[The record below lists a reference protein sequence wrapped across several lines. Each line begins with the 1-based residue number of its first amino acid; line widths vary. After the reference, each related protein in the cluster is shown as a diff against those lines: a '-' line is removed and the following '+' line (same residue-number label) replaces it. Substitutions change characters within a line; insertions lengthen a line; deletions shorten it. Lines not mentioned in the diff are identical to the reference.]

1 MTAHKSVPHEQA
13 MELLPWLINDSLNR
27 DERATVL
34 AHSQSCVICR
44 REMKA
49 LEDLRDS
56 IQRLF
61 GTVSIPT
68 LDMRI
73 INSRIDKH
81 ISMQNRGRRVVTWL
95 GELFRS
101 PWRTAY
107 AAQTVLLIVLAAAL
121 LWPATRDTEYTT
133 LTQTPDLAAGHYVRA
148 VFSPDL
154 THSGIN
160 DLLEDLQL
168 RIVAGPSDRG
178 VYTLA
183 TENSNAVEERDDAL
197 ELLSQ
202 NQGVLFAQPVNQG
215 ARQ

>member
-13 MELLPWLINDSLNR
+13 MEQLPWLINDSLNT

-44 REMKA
+44 REIKA

-56 IQRLF
+56 IERLF

-68 LDMRI
+68 PDMRK

-81 ISMQNRGRRVVTWL
+81 ISRQNFGRRASAWL

-101 PWRTAY
+101 PWRAAY
-107 AAQTVLLIVLAAAL
+107 AAQTVLLVVLAAAL
-121 LWPATRDTEYTT
+121 LWPAARDIEYST
-133 LTQTPDLAAGHYVRA
+133 LTQTTDLADGHYVRA

-197 ELLSQ
+197 AILSQ
-202 NQGVLFAQPVNQG
+202 YPGVLFAQPVNQG